1 MYQSSQSVTEDS
13 QSRGRGRIIY
23 TDYTALTISNRHE
36 KKANLPSLQWWC
48 SCVSCCC
55 CAGGSSVRFS
65 SNYACLLSQFALLCT
80 RSPPRSVSVV
90 LFGQRCRDCFRHTLL
105 LIPFTEIDSLRTTV
119 HRSSCNR
126 KQQAAVASVISTASR
141 EASSCFST
149 NLYSSK

>member
-65 SNYACLLSQFALLCT
+65 SNCACLLSQFALLCT
-80 RSPPRSVSVV
+80 RPPPRSVSAV
-90 LFGQRCRDCFRHTLL
+90 LFRQRCRDCFWYVVTDPILNSVCVKKYIHYDCTPLL
-105 LIPFTEIDSLRTTV
+105 LLQAAAS
-119 HRSSCNR
+119 RSSQCDFYR
-126 KQQAAVASVISTASR
+126 QPGGQQ
-141 EASSCFST
+141 
-149 NLYSSK
+149 LLQY